1 MIEISGYRLLRQ
13 LGRGGM
19 ATVYLAV
26 QESVDREVALKVMS
40 PALLADPNFGER
52 FLREAKIA
60 AKLHHRH
67 VVGIHDVGRSGDHH
81 YIAME
86 YLAGGPVLLKD
97 GNPRPVAFALRVIRE
112 IAVALDYAHKK
123 GFVHRDV
130 KPDNILLR
138 DDGSSALTD
147 FGIARAL
154 DPAAKMT
161 QTGAVVGTP
170 HYMSPEQARGRS
182 IDGRSDLYGLGV
194 VLYEMLVGRVPYQAE
209 DSLAVGIMHISQPV
223 PVLPE
228 SLAHLQP
235 LISRMLA
242 KQPED
247 RWQDGAAV
255 ASAIASFE
263 RNGGHRAD
271 APMSAFGGDD
281 DAWRDPPIGVYADTP
296 VPSHRMAPLSHRT
309 PPDSQTSMPLTHTPT
324 PPSGAPRDHAS
335 HRERP
340 EFRER
345 SEPNL
350 GRLDEIVAAVGDD
363 GAHERN
369 ERAASR
375 SRRGGVPWLGIA
387 AIVVIALG
395 VGAWMYQDRLRAWL
409 PRTEFNDTLAR
420 ASRALDDGKLAGTP
434 DSARELYLAARAQ
447 DPDNDIARTGLE
459 RVGQKLLA
467 QARDQ
472 LDRHEYAAAHQS
484 LDAARELLGGGL
496 AVDAVAQALTRAESG
511 DAETEQ
517 LVDRAKAAL
526 DAGRV
531 LGEDGSAVLYR
542 KLIAADPS
550 NAVAQSG
557 LQKSADVLAAQA
569 RTAIA
574 AHDAATASARI
585 DGIASILPTY
595 AGLTDLRGQIAKARE
610 ADRATLDTT
619 LQRADEQMR
628 AGNLA
633 GADGSA
639 LELYRAVLKQ
649 DAANARA
656 KEGLRRIAQ
665 SFVLQA
671 NAAIEE
677 SNPTAAD
684 KLLASA
690 AQLAPEL
697 ADLREARVNLRELR
711 ERMDID
717 AARPALTAADTE
729 KVQRLVAE
737 GSKAAEAGNL
747 IIPPGDSAYDKYRD
761 ALALDGNNEAAL
773 DGISK
778 LPARAKDLFD
788 KALGDGTPMR
798 ARALLDTVRQ
808 IAPADPAITSMSE
821 KLASAFI
828 DQAEARVREGRRDDA
843 VRALDAAKQ
852 LSPVNPRLAP
862 LDARI
867 RALPSAQQ
875 G

>member
-1 MIEISGYRLLRQ
+1 VIEISGYRLLRQ

-86 YLAGGPVLLKD
+86 YLGGGPVLLKD
-97 GNPRPVAFALRVIRE
+97 GNPRPISFALRVIRE
-112 IAVALDYAHKK
+112 IATALDYAHKK

-182 IDGRSDLYGLGV
+182 IDGRSDLYGLGI
-194 VLYEMLVGRVPYQAE
+194 VLFEMLVGRVPYQAE

-223 PVLPE
+223 PMLPE
-228 SLAHLQP
+228 PLAHLQP
-235 LISRMLA
+235 LVSRMLA

-255 ASAIASFE
+255 AAAIAAYE
-263 RNGGHRAD
+263 RNGTGRGD
-271 APMSAFGGDD
+271 APMSAIESDGDF
-281 DAWRDPPIGVYADTP
+281 WRDPPVGLYAETP
-296 VPSHRMAPLSHRT
+296 VPAHRT
-309 PPDSQTSMPLTHTPT
+309 PTPPLKHTPT
-324 PPSGAPRDHAS
+324 PPSGASRDS
-335 HRERP
+335 GGHRERA
-340 EFRER
+340 
-345 SEPNL
+345 EPNL

-363 GAHERN
+363 GPRERN
-369 ERAASR
+369 ERAAGR
-375 SRRGGVPWLGIA
+375 SHRRGAPWLAIA
-387 AIVVIALG
+387 ALVLIALG
-395 VGAWMYQDRLRAWL
+395 AGAWMYQDRLRAL
-409 PRTEFNDTLAR
+409 FPRTEFNDTLTRAAR
-420 ASRALDDGKLAGTP
+420 ALEEGRLMGTP

-447 DPDNDIARTGLE
+447 DPDNDIARAGLD

-472 LDRHEYAAAHQS
+472 LDKHDYAAAHQS

-496 AVDAVAQALTRAESG
+496 AVDAIAQALARAESG
-511 DAETEQ
+511 DAETGQ

-531 LGEDGSAVLYR
+531 LGDDGSAALYR
-542 KLIAADPS
+542 KLLAADPA

-557 LQKSADVLAAQA
+557 LQKSADALAAQA
-569 RTAIA
+569 RTAIG

-595 AGLTDLRGQIAKARE
+595 AGLTELRGQIAQARE

-628 AGNLA
+628 AGNLS
-633 GADGSA
+633 GGNDSA
-639 LELYRAVLKQ
+639 LELYRTVLKQ

-671 NAAIEE
+671 NAAIED
-677 SNPTAAD
+677 SNPTAAE
-684 KLLASA
+684 KLLTSAS
-690 AQLAPEL
+690 QLAPDL
-697 ADLREARVNLRELR
+697 PDLREARVNLRELR
-711 ERMDID
+711 ERIDID
-717 AARPALTAADTE
+717 ASRPQLTAADAE
-729 KVQRLVAE
+729 NVQRLVAE
-737 GSKAAEAGNL
+737 GGKAADAGNL

-761 ALALDGNNEAAL
+761 ALAIDGNNQAAL
-773 DGISK
+773 DGIAR

-867 RALPSAQQ
+867 RALPGATQ

>member
-1 MIEISGYRLLRQ
+1 VIEISGYRLLRQ

-112 IAVALDYAHKK
+112 IAIALDYAHKK

-182 IDGRSDLYGLGV
+182 IDGRSDLYALGI

-228 SLAHLQP
+228 PLAHLQP

-255 ASAIASFE
+255 AAAIASFD
-263 RNGGHRAD
+263 RNGGHRGD
-271 APMSAFGGDD
+271 PPMTAFGGDD
-281 DAWRDPPIGVYADTP
+281 DAWRDSPIGLFADTP
-296 VPSHRMAPLSHRT
+296 APSHRTPSLSHRT
-309 PPDSQTSMPLTHTPT
+309 PPHAETSMPLMHTPA
-324 PPSGAPRDHAS
+324 PPSAALREPAS
-335 HRERP
+335 HRERT

-345 SEPNL
+345 AEPNL

-363 GAHERN
+363 GTR
-369 ERAASR
+369 ERAGAR
-375 SRRGGVPWLGIA
+375 SRRRRVPWLGIA
-387 AIVVIALG
+387 AIVVIAAG
-395 VGAWMYQDRLRAWL
+395 AGAWMYQDRLRALL
-409 PRTEFNDTLAR
+409 PRTEFNDTLSR
-420 ASRALDDGKLAGTP
+420 ASRALDEGRLAGTP

-447 DPDNDIARTGLE
+447 DPDNDVARAGLE

-467 QARDQ
+467 QAHDQ

-484 LDAARELLGGGL
+484 LDAARELLGGGS
-496 AVDAVAQALTRAESG
+496 AVDAVAQSLSRAESS

-531 LGEDGSAVLYR
+531 LGDDGSAALYR
-542 KLIAADPS
+542 KVLAADAS

-569 RTAIA
+569 RTAIGA
-574 AHDAATASARI
+574 RDAATAAARI

-595 AGLTDLRGQIAKARE
+595 AGLTDLRAQIAQARE
-610 ADRATLDTT
+610 TDRAALDTT

-628 AGNLA
+628 AGHLA
-633 GADGSA
+633 GGDDSA

-656 KEGLRRIAQ
+656 KEGLRRVAQ

-677 SNPTAAD
+677 SNVSAAD

-690 AQLAPEL
+690 AQLASDLP
-697 ADLREARVNLRELR
+697 DLREARVNLRELR
-711 ERMDID
+711 ERIDID
-717 AARPALTAADTE
+717 ASRPALTAADTE
-729 KVQRLVAE
+729 RVQRLVAE
-737 GSKAAEAGNL
+737 GTKAAEAGNL

-761 ALALDGNNEAAL
+761 ALALDGNNQAAL
-773 DGISK
+773 DGIAR
-778 LPARAKDLFD
+778 LPDRAKNLFD

-808 IAPADPAITSMSE
+808 IAPADPAIASMSE

-862 LDARI
+862 LDVRI
-867 RALPSAQQ
+867 RALPNSQQ